1 MQQAEIPEPLHKNQE
16 QHKYNS
22 TKLMTT
28 DIWRISLHAE
38 FAEEQTKFN
47 EDRKPQKM
55 SNYICWFKD
64 LIHCM
69 THINNERGPAKGG
82 GGGGGPMSPV

>member
-1 MQQAEIPEPLHKNQE
+1 
-16 QHKYNS
+16 
-22 TKLMTT
+22 MTT
-28 DIWRISLHAE
+28 DIWRTSAGLTIPLYPE

-55 SNYICWFKD
+55 SNYICWSKD

-69 THINNERGPAKGG
+69 THINNERGPAREGSHITRRNFKTSRVG
-82 GGGGGPMSPV
+82 VYN